1 MHTHTHKDTHAH
13 TSSCCS
19 SNSSCSSSIANNSKK
34 VSNDSH
40 THEHNNVKE
49 YPDDDEESHQHSS
62 HQHTSHDHQHGTSC
76 GLNTQ
81 TINDVEPTLEAKQRF
96 SWIIR
101 GMDCPS
107 CANKIETAVRQIS
120 EVKQAKVLFATE
132 KLVVD
137 ANTDIST
144 AVRSTVEA
152 AGYELLEVGNNSA
165 ASLAPQ
171 QSLLSEAK
179 PVIIL
184 AILMVH

>member
-1 MHTHTHKDTHAH
+1 MHSHSHKETHNH

-19 SNSSCSSSIANNSKK
+19 SNSCCSSTVAGNSQK
-34 VSNDSH
+34 VSDDSH
-40 THEHNNVKE
+40 THEHGSVKKHT
-49 YPDDDEESHQHSS
+49 DDDEGTHRHSGECHS
-62 HQHTSHDHQHGTSC
+62 THDHAANDHSGRDHKHGNSC
-76 GLNTQ
+76 GLTAN
-81 TINDVEPTLEAKQRF
+81 ISNEVEPTQAAGQRF

-152 AGYELLEVGNNSA
+152 GYELLEVGGNSA
-165 ASLAPQ
+165 AGIAPP
-171 QSLLSEAK
+171 QSLLND
-179 PVIIL
+179 
-184 AILMVH
+184 